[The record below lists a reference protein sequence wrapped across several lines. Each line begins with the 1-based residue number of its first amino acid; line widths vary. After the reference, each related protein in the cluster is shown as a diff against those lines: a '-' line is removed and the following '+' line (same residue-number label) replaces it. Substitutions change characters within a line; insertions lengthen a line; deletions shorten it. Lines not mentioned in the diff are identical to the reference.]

1 VCVGALDVLSS
12 ADPIPMTPAPFA
24 NPIQF
29 PPPGSA
35 MRMRSA
41 EGEWPD
47 PLTACP
53 GYTSP
58 SGLPITLELGAHV
71 NARLSG
77 YTLTLAGVAPAAIE
91 ACGFDAN
98 SYINPDPVA
107 EKRVRDTLNNFGAA
121 VLIPRAPL
129 TPGTYDVTMTVG
141 GQRYAWSFTISP

>member
-1 VCVGALDVLSS
+1 
-12 ADPIPMTPAPFA
+12 
-24 NPIQF
+24 
-29 PPPGSA
+29 
-35 MRMRSA
+35 
-41 EGEWPD
+41 
-47 PLTACP
+47 
-53 GYTSP
+53 
-58 SGLPITLELGAHV
+58 V

-107 EKRVRDTLNNFGAA
+107 EKRVRDTLNNFGAS

-129 TPGTYDVTMTVG
+129 TRGTYDVTMTVG